1 MLQRLS
7 EWKPL
12 FLALTV
18 LLLVGLFVSRVLQ
31 PDAPPSV
38 DEPSVTVRAAEA
50 EAHVGETAEVCGTVT
65 DVSYVPRISG
75 APTFVNLGEAYPAQA
90 FTAVIWGAQRHHWGN
105 TPPEQRYRG
114 QSICVR
120 GPIEMHEGTP
130 QIEVRH
136 PQQIDV
142 RSRRF

>member
-12 FLALTV
+12 FLVLTA

-31 PDAPPSV
+31 PDAPPPIE
-38 DEPSVTVRAAEA
+38 EPSVTVSAAEA
-50 EAHVGETAEVCGTVT
+50 EAHAGKAVEVCGTVT
-65 DVSYVPRISG
+65 DVSYVTRIVG
-75 APTFVNLGEAYPAQA
+75 APTFVNLGEAYPDQA
-90 FTAVIWGAQRHHWGN
+90 FTAVIWGDQRHRWGN
-105 TPPEQRYRG
+105 SPPEKRYRG

-120 GPIEMHEGTP
+120 GTIEMHEGTP

-136 PQQIDV
+136 PQQVDV
-142 RSRRF
+142 RHERS

>member
-7 EWKPL
+7 EWKSL
-12 FLALTV
+12 FFALTA

-31 PDAPPSV
+31 PDAPPPV
-38 DEPSVTVRAAEA
+38 EEPSVTVRATEA

-65 DVSYVPRISG
+65 DVSYVPRIGG

-90 FTAVIWGAQRHHWGN
+90 FTAVIWGEQRHHWGN
-105 TPPEQRYRG
+105 TPPEQRYRS

-120 GPIEMHEGTP
+120 GTIEMHEGTP

-142 RSRRF
+142 QRRRS